1 MGTKAKAS
9 FSRKI
14 KGRDFNLKQIMGIG
28 EKENQ
33 INASKYGGDVK
44 DEYIIVLANNKSN
57 LNNHTLVI
65 VVVEVLGLVIE
76 SVISSGI

>member
-44 DEYIIVLANNKSN
+44 DEYIIVLANKSN